1 VSTNAR
7 AGQVV
12 GQADREYSLGKP
24 RARLI
29 RPARCCGAAGRERS
43 RPVQRVLMKQP
54 RAFDVDVDRACQQ
67 AARVV
72 ARSHKTLAGN
82 HKAFPSASVV
92 DNGTSK
98 R

>member
-1 VSTNAR
+1 
-7 AGQVV
+7 
-12 GQADREYSLGKP
+12 
-24 RARLI
+24 
-29 RPARCCGAAGRERS
+29 
-43 RPVQRVLMKQP
+43 VQRVLMKQP